1 MMGLRLMQKLRR
13 RLFCLNVLVCK
24 QKEIFNETHE
34 AVWLRGVGLHDDGM
48 HQFFKREDG
57 NNDNRAIGRNDFDDL
72 RPCSR

>member
-1 MMGLRLMQKLRR
+1 MGLRLKQKLRR

-48 HQFFKREDG
+48 RMLLIEKVGGD
-57 NNDNRAIGRNDFDDL
+57 
-72 RPCSR
+72 

>member
-1 MMGLRLMQKLRR
+1 MMGLRLKQKLRR

-48 HQFFKREDG
+48 RMLLIEKVGGD
-57 NNDNRAIGRNDFDDL
+57 
-72 RPCSR
+72 

>member
-34 AVWLRGVGLHDDGM
+34 AVWLRCVGLHDDGM
-48 HQFFKREDG
+48 RMLLIEKVGGD
-57 NNDNRAIGRNDFDDL
+57 
-72 RPCSR
+72 